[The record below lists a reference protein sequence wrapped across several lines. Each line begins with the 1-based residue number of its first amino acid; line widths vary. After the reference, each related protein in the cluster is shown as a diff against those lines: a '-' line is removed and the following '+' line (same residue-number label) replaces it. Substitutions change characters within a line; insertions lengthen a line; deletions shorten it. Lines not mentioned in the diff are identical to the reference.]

1 MATVINNVVASWSMI
16 QLKLSNASNGDFPIN
31 ETDPTSSYL
40 VDATSIKWNC
50 SRKIEDIY
58 GLGGQSR
65 GRGFGNVTYSASITL
80 PYQTQAAL
88 QAKGGGT
95 LMGLGEFDIIV
106 SWTSD
111 LAKSQ
116 TLENTTLKGCLF
128 SESAMEANQDD
139 TSITHEYDLHPYR
152 IYNDTVNKSS
162 SASWSMEMY
171 NK

>member
-1 MATVINNVVASWSMI
+1 MAAVINNVVASWSMI
-16 QLKLSNASNGDFPIN
+16 QLKMTGGANGGFPVSDQGGENGI
-31 ETDPTSSYL
+31 L

-65 GRGFGNVTYSASITL
+65 GRGFGNVTYTASITL
-80 PYQTQAAL
+80 PYQTQADL
-88 QAKGGGT
+88 QQKGGGT

-106 SWTSD
+106 SWQND
-111 LAKSQ
+111 LAQNMSMD
-116 TLENTTLKGCLF
+116 TVTLKGCIF

-152 IYNDTVNKSS
+152 IFTATAASNNV
-162 SASWSMEMY
+162 SWSMEMY

>member
-1 MATVINNVVASWSMI
+1 MVTVINNVVASWSMI
-16 QLKLSNASNGDFPIN
+16 QLKMSNASNSSFPISDQGGEN
-31 ETDPTSSYL
+31 GIL

-65 GRGFGNVTYSASITL
+65 GRGFGNVTYTASITL
-80 PYQTQAAL
+80 PYQTQAEL

-95 LMGLGEFDIIV
+95 LLRLGEFDIIV
-106 SWTSD
+106 SWQND
-111 LAKSQ
+111 LAQNISMD
-116 TLENTTLKGCLF
+116 TVTLKGCIF
-128 SESAMEANQDD
+128 SESAMEAHQDD

-152 IYNDTVNKSS
+152 IYTSTAASNNV
-162 SASWSMEMY
+162 SWSMEMY